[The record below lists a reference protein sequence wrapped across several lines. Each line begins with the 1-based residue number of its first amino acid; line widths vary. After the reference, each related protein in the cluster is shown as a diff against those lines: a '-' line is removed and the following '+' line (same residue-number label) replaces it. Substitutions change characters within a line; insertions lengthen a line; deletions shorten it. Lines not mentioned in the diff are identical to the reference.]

1 MPDER
6 GGLTRE
12 EVMEQYGI
20 DPAATIAKE
29 APAERSSLARYGADA
44 MSGFLSAWPSVIALP
59 ETVYAGGQALYNSYA
74 NDTPF
79 MQEFK
84 KSISVEDAQKNATAH
99 LNQVGAGFA
108 QADPSLSQDDIYKKL
123 DEYQHSKQFEDF
135 MMTQLKGGIG
145 AFSKIQDAT
154 RGLVG
159 DERTEEQRDWTD
171 TAAEVVGGA
180 LMGGPVGV
188 PAKIATSAAKNVVT
202 KALLNNPIS
211 RTAIKAAE
219 LTTPV
224 TIPFTPTNV
233 AANAV
238 IGVGIDEALRYGRGQ
253 DTAFAPK
260 TDDSFGVGALSAG
273 VAGAVGSAAFFA
285 AMRGKSKE
293 LLQSEV
299 VKAMK
304 DTPGVSV
311 RVPSEPKP
319 GEAIIAGGREQQIGP
334 TSTLDAKPL
343 YQSVPIRAEGQYLD
357 QAKPMMRT
365 IAENHPDNIRDFEAV
380 YHNNTDAVLEDKV
393 LHETEKAMRPIR
405 DALAA
410 MPPEQS
416 RATRAGM
423 VASSIIARSRET
435 EDVLVTKITELE
447 RKGMGRTEST
457 ALTQARSDLARLRDD
472 NDATARQILPQVPTS
487 QLRAVAHAYETDTN
501 HATARVRDAH
511 KELADKMM
519 KLNEEMGSAKSTFA
533 AERRIQDPYYVPIQ
547 ADPLGG
553 THGIQRAMKG
563 IVRSIKRAQVEGVE
577 GAGRAIM
584 HEDPIREF
592 KKEVPGARD
601 NLKQETRITAIQ
613 DPLTTWTNYTRSMY
627 RAHAQQISR
636 NQLIAAL
643 HTNHLGEKSNFL
655 KDGGMRIIRNPST
668 GDAWTDAEKVR
679 GNKGLMNIAERP
691 NVVPEWNGGRV
702 RFWEFGDIEFPMAL
716 RHDPV
721 KMTGMMQNIHTFSN
735 WFKYFTT
742 GPGNPIFAITGALY
756 NIAINIITRRPDRAY
771 GSISFLAH
779 VGLPKWV
786 AREVFG
792 RIPDPTPLITWPY
805 HALAGFTEFVVHT
818 GAQKMLSALK
828 GQAPFDAFRAAVGEQ
843 RFEAILKATM
853 RVASW
858 AENTATLQMMAN
870 AATRGVRSLDNTT
883 HVRGAYAMVAD
894 TIPDAA
900 RGVYNFYKGALDAI
914 YLGGSRPFYTQNHYL
929 LNRQYKGNIPP
940 NEMAKLIHET
950 RTVGGDMA
958 LVPASKT
965 MRDLESWFP
974 YLSQTKLGAYHL
986 YKNMAGKETALYVLP
1001 RMTMALSAIAASYYW
1016 RTYWDEAS
1024 RKEFWSRPEYDRWRL
1039 WDVPHPNLWLAWVK
1053 GENPAFNRNLIYSLK
1068 LPPDITGP
1076 IAGAVAFLQMAGAIP
1091 ADATP
1096 KPIIKDLPKIWLD
1109 SLTPAM
1115 PPLLQAAL
1123 AAGGLRLDPQNSD
1136 TRGGNMFRSFGT
1148 AFKSG
1153 PQAESATNL
1162 GEISNGTSL
1171 MLNALFGAMGSYL
1184 ASSTDVLL
1192 HASKFDMS
1200 DGKLTPRTQRDFAAG
1215 MRAATSHFTEKL
1227 VAPAPDIP
1235 LIWQNKEKYK
1245 VTTPAWQFVAENNQH
1260 IRSIVGIKTSS
1271 TGKAAQRAA
1280 QGAANVGGVQQQI
1293 MADQLLLTVADDVS
1307 KFQNPSG
1314 PLGKLKAQNKDLTLQ
1329 NRSVSANYMLSQD
1342 EKLKRTNN
1350 IIAQIQNN
1358 QKQQHL
1364 AVRFLEQAIA
1374 EKYGQQLTPYL
1385 RGRKIDMSTL
1395 DQVMRER
1402 FGSPPMSQGGEPE
1415 TQE

>member
-20 DPAATIAKE
+20 DPVATVTKE
-29 APAERSSLARYGADA
+29 APAERGILARYGSDVA
-44 MSGFLSAWPSVIALP
+44 SGFLSAWPTVLALP
-59 ETVYAGGQALYNSYA
+59 ETVYAGGEALYNSYA

-84 KSISVEDAQKNATAH
+84 KSITTEDAQKNITAH
-99 LNQVGAGFA
+99 LNQVAAGYI
-108 QADPSLSQDDIYKKL
+108 QADPNLSQEDVYKKL

-135 MMTQLKGGIG
+135 SMSQLKGGIG
-145 AFSKIQDAT
+145 AFAKIQDTA
-154 RGLVG
+154 RGLTG
-159 DERTEEQRDWTD
+159 DERTDEQRDWTD

-188 PAKIATSAAKNVVT
+188 PAKIASSAAKNVIS
-202 KALLNNPIS
+202 KALLNNPVS

-238 IGVGIDEALRYGRGQ
+238 VGVGIDEAIRYGRGQ

-260 TDDSFGVGALSAG
+260 TDDSFGVGALATGTAG
-273 VAGAVGSAAFFA
+273 IVGTAAFFGA
-285 AMRGKSKE
+285 IRGRSKE

-311 RVPSEPKP
+311 RTSQNPKP
-319 GEAIIAGGREQQIGP
+319 GEAIIAGGREQQLGP
-334 TSTLDAKPL
+334 SSMLNDMPL
-343 YQSVPIRAEGQYLD
+343 YQSAPIRAKGQYLD
-357 QAKPMMRT
+357 QAAPMMRVLH
-365 IAENHPDNIRDFEAV
+365 ENQPERMREFEAI
-380 YHNNTDAVLEDKV
+380 YHTNTDSVLEDQV
-393 LHETEKAMRPIR
+393 LFKAQRDTSELFDSINSQPI
-405 DALAA
+405 
-410 MPPEQS
+410 EQQ
-416 RATRAGM
+416 RATMMGM
-423 VASSIIARSRET
+423 VASSIVARARET
-435 EDVLVTKITELE
+435 EDVLVTRITELE

-457 ALTQARSDLARLRDD
+457 ALTQARKDLQRLRDD
-472 NDATARQILPQVPTS
+472 NDATARQILPQVPPS
-487 QLRAVAHAYETDTN
+487 QLQAVAHAYERDMA
-501 HATARVRDAH
+501 HATTRTREAH
-511 KELADKMM
+511 KEWADKMM
-519 KLNEEMGSAKSTFA
+519 KLNEEMGTAKSTFA
-533 AERRIQDPYYVPIQ
+533 AERRIQDPYFVPIQ

-553 THGIQRAMKG
+553 ATGIARAVKG
-563 IVRSIKRAQVEGVE
+563 IVRSVKRAQVEGVE

-592 KKEVPGARD
+592 KKVVPDVHD
-601 NLKQETRITAIQ
+601 NVAQETRITAIQ
-613 DPLTTWTNYTRSMY
+613 DPRTAILNYTKNMY

-636 NQLIAAL
+636 NQLL
-643 HTNHLGEKSNFL
+643 EGLQKNHLGEKSNFL
-655 KDGGMRIIRNPST
+655 KDGHMRIVRNPST

-679 GNKGLMNIAERP
+679 GNPALMKIAERP

-702 RFWEFGDIEFPMAL
+702 RFWEFGDVEFPMAL

-721 KMTGMMQNIHTFSN
+721 KMSGMMQNVHTVTN

-742 GPGNPIFAITGALY
+742 GPGNPVFAITGALY
-756 NIAINIITRRPDRAY
+756 NIAINILTRRADRAY
-771 GSISFLAH
+771 GTISFLAH

-805 HALAGFTEFVVHT
+805 HALAGFTEFVVHV
-818 GAQKMLSALK
+818 GAQKMMRALK

-858 AENTATLQMMAN
+858 AENTATLKMMES

-883 HVRGAYAMVAD
+883 HVRGAYAMAAEQ
-894 TIPDAA
+894 IPQAA
-900 RGVYNFYKGALDAI
+900 RGAYNFYKGALDAV
-914 YLGGSRPFYTQNHYL
+914 YLGGSRPFYVQNHYL

-940 NEMAKLIHET
+940 GEMTKLIHES
-950 RTVGGDMA
+950 RTVGGDMS

-986 YKNMAGKETALYVLP
+986 YRNMFGAETALYVLP

-1024 RKEFWSRPEYDRWRL
+1024 RKEFWGRPEYDRWRL
-1039 WDVPHPNLWLAWVK
+1039 WDLPHPNLIIAWVK
-1053 GENPAFNRNLIYSLK
+1053 GENPAFNRKLIYSLK

-1076 IAGAVAFLQMAGAIP
+1076 IAGAVAFLQMVGAIP
-1091 ADATP
+1091 SSATP
-1096 KPIIKDLPKIWLD
+1096 KPIAGDLPKIWLD

-1115 PPLLQAAL
+1115 PPLLQAVL
-1123 AAGGLRLDPQNSD
+1123 AMGNMKLDPQNSD
-1136 TRGGNMFRSFGT
+1136 TRGGNMFRSFGS
-1148 AFKSG
+1148 AFRAG

-1200 DGKLTPRTQRDFAAG
+1200 SGKLTPRQQTDFAAG
-1215 MRAATSHFTEKL
+1215 MRAATSNFKEK
-1227 VAPAPDIP
+1227 VTAGIPDIP
-1235 LIWQNKEKYK
+1235 LLWQNTEKYK
-1245 VTTPAWQFVAENNQH
+1245 VMTPAWQFVANNNQH
-1260 IRSIVGIKTSS
+1260 IKSIVGVKTS
-1271 TGKAAQRAA
+1271 TGKAAQRAQ
-1280 QGAANVGGVQQQI
+1280 QGAANVGGIPQQQ
-1293 MADQLLLTVADDVS
+1293 MTDQLLLAVADDVS

-1314 PLGKLKAQNKDLTLQ
+1314 PLGQLKKQNVDLTRQ
-1329 NRSVSANYMLSQD
+1329 NHSVLANYMLSQE
-1342 EKLKRTNN
+1342 EKTRRSNY
-1350 IIAQIQNN
+1350 IISKLHEN
-1358 QKQQHL
+1358 QQQQHL
-1364 AVRFLEQAIA
+1364 AIRFLEQSIA
-1374 EKYGQQLTPYL
+1374 DKYGQQLAPRL
-1385 RGRKIDMSTL
+1385 RGRKIDMATL
-1395 DQVMRER
+1395 DAVMREN
-1402 FGSPPMSQGGEPE
+1402 FGSAPAPQGDAA
-1415 TQE
+1415 TAQEQ